1 MFIVSFFQLKYK
13 FHEGIVFWGSVL
25 VTEVSP
31 NVWLL
36 GSQTG
41 IIVSVYSAC
50 FPRHR
55 PAPHYGSRP
64 CPLTP
69 LPTPCSR
76 VPMGSR
82 CQIGQSSNFCLSANS
97 GHSQVWHRTQAV
109 ESSTEILYWPRESAA
124 LPFSGFSWWL
134 LLGSFLTAWRG
145 RFNDWRQANTYR
157 EAEGR
162 RRSENPWVC
171 SHISPFLQLFIWF
184 SLLSQLHES
193 IRLCSCLDSFEF
205 GVSESLH

>member
-1 MFIVSFFQLKYK
+1 MEVWFLMFIVSFFQLKYK
-13 FHEGIVFWGSVL
+13 FHEGIVFWGSVM
-25 VTEVSP
+25 VTEGSP

-50 FPRHR
+50 FPPR
-55 PAPHYGSRP
+55 PAIMAVDPVPSFAYSLLPGPHGLKMP
-64 CPLTP
+64 DWPIIEF
-69 LPTPCSR
+69 LPFCQQWSFSSVAQNPSSR
-76 VPMGSR
+76 VLHWDSLLAKGECCFAFFWVLLVVAAGFISYCME
-82 CQIGQSSNFCLSANS
+82 
-97 GHSQVWHRTQAV
+97 RTFQ
-109 ESSTEILYWPRESAA
+109 W
-124 LPFSGFSWWL
+124 
-134 LLGSFLTAWRG
+134 
-145 RFNDWRQANTYR
+145 QANTYR